1 MKKGIN
7 YDKMYKMRL
16 KRKITVTGILN
27 VYKPKGIT
35 SHNVVSFVRKQL
47 NMKRIGHTGTLDPAA
62 TGVLPVLLGNATK
75 LSDLIM
81 ADEKKYTARVVLGI
95 VTDTDDTTGEVVEK
109 REVSV
114 TEEQLLDVVNNFVG
128 EIEQIPPMYSAI
140 KVEGQKL
147 YQLAR
152 KGVEIERKPRK
163 ITVYNIN
170 VYDFDGT
177 SFMMDVHCGKGT
189 YIRSLCRDIGEALGC
204 GATMDTLERTM
215 SGIFTKEN
223 AYTFEQIEQA
233 VKTGI
238 VNEMIMHPETVLG
251 DFVKIDVNEENK
263 AKIRNG
269 IRLRPAQLSINEYCE
284 NQIFRIY
291 ASGELMCL
299 LKVKNC
305 DGQML
310 MAIEKSFYQE

>member
-1 MKKGIN
+1 MELK
-7 YDKMYKMRL
+7 YDKLYIVCR
-16 KRKITVTGILN
+16 KRKIDLIGILN
-27 VYKPKGIT
+27 VYKPKGMT
-35 SHNVVSFVRKQL
+35 SHNVVSFVRRQL
-47 NMKRIGHTGTLDPAA
+47 NMKRVGHTGTLDPAA
-62 TGVLPVLLGNATK
+62 TGVLPVLIGNATK

-95 VTDTDDTTGEVVEK
+95 TTDTEDTTGEIIEK
-109 REVSV
+109 KDVSV
-114 TEEQLLDVVNNFVG
+114 TKEQLDEVIKSFIG

-163 ITVYNIN
+163 ITVYSID
-170 VYDFDGT
+170 VYDFDGQ

-189 YIRSLCRDIGEALGC
+189 YIRSLCRDIGASLGC
-204 GATMDTLERTM
+204 GAVMDTLERTM
-215 SGIFTKEN
+215 SGIFTLDA

-233 VKTGI
+233 VKNGTA
-238 VNEMIMHPETVLG
+238 EELLMKPDDVLTH
-251 DFVKIDVNEENK
+251 FIKIDVAAENV
-263 AKIRNG
+263 AKIKNG
-269 IRLRPAQLSINEYCE
+269 IRLRPQQLGINKYEE

-291 ASGELMCL
+291 DNGELFCL

-305 DGQML
+305 DGQLLLAM
-310 MAIEKSFYQE
+310 EKSFY

>member
-1 MKKGIN
+1 M
-7 YDKMYKMRL
+7 
-16 KRKITVTGILN
+16 TGILN

-35 SHNVVSFVRKQL
+35 SHNVVSFVRRQL
-47 NMKRIGHTGTLDPAA
+47 NMKRVGHTGTLDPAA
-62 TGVLPVLLGNATK
+62 VGVLPILIGNATK

-81 ADEKKYTARVVLGI
+81 ADEKKYTARVVLGV
-95 VTDTDDTTGEVVEK
+95 VTDTDDTTGEVIEK

-114 TEEQLLDVVNNFVG
+114 TEEQIKEAIKSFVG

-163 ITVYNIN
+163 ITVYSID
-170 VYDFDGT
+170 VYDFDGE

-189 YIRSLCRDIGEALGC
+189 YIRSLCREIGESLGC

-223 AYTFEQIEQA
+223 SYTFEQIEEA
-233 VKTGI
+233 VKNGT
-238 VNEMIMHPETVLG
+238 VAEMIMHPETVLG
-251 DFVKIDVNEENK
+251 EFIKIEVNSENQ

-269 IRLRPAQLSINEYCE
+269 IRLRPAQLDIKEYCE

-291 ASGELMCL
+291 VQGELMCL

-310 MAIEKSFYQE
+310 LAIEKSFYQE

>member
-1 MKKGIN
+1 M
-7 YDKMYKMRL
+7 
-16 KRKITVTGILN
+16 TGILN

-35 SHNVVSFVRKQL
+35 SHNVVSFVRRQL
-47 NMKRIGHTGTLDPAA
+47 NMKRVGHTGTLDPAA
-62 TGVLPVLLGNATK
+62 VGVLPVLIGNATK

-81 ADEKKYTARVVLGI
+81 ADEKKYTARVVLGVI
-95 VTDTDDTTGEVVEK
+95 TDTDDTTGEVIEK

-114 TEEQLLDVVNNFVG
+114 TEEQIKESVKSFVG

-163 ITVYNIN
+163 ITVYSID
-170 VYDFDGT
+170 VYDFDGE

-189 YIRSLCRDIGEALGC
+189 YIRSLCRDIGESLGC

-223 AYTFEQIEQA
+223 SYTFEQIEEA
-233 VKTGI
+233 VKNGT
-238 VNEMIMHPETVLG
+238 VAEMIMHPETVLG
-251 DFVKIDVNEENK
+251 DFIKIEVNSENQ

-269 IRLRPAQLSINEYCE
+269 IRLRPAQLGIKEYRE

-291 ASGELMCL
+291 AQGELMCL

-310 MAIEKSFYQE
+310 LAIEKSFYQE

>member
-1 MKKGIN
+1 M
-7 YDKMYKMRL
+7 
-16 KRKITVTGILN
+16 TGILN

-35 SHNVVSFVRKQL
+35 SHNVVSFVRRNL

-62 TGVLPVLLGNATK
+62 TGVLPVLIGNATK
-75 LSDLIM
+75 LSELIM

-95 VTDTDDTTGEVVEK
+95 TTDTDDTTGEIIEK

-114 TEEQLLDVVNNFVG
+114 TEEQLLDAVKEFVG
-128 EIEQIPPMYSAI
+128 DIEQIPPMYSAI
-140 KVEGQKL
+140 KVDGRKL

-163 ITVYNIN
+163 ITIYNID
-170 VYDFDGT
+170 VYDFDGV

-189 YIRSLCRDIGEALGC
+189 YIRSLCRDIGEKLGC
-204 GATMDTLERTM
+204 GATMDALERTM
-215 SGIFTKEN
+215 SGIFTKDT
-223 AYTFEQIEQA
+223 AYTFEQIEEA
-233 VKTGI
+233 VKKGTI
-238 VNEMIMHPETVLG
+238 AEMIMHPDSVLG
-251 DFVKIDVNEENK
+251 EFVKIDADGENA
-263 AKIRNG
+263 AKIKNG
-269 IRLRPAQLSINEYCE
+269 IRLRPQQLDIKEYCE

-291 ASGELMCL
+291 EKGELVCL

-310 MAIEKSFYQE
+310 LAMEKSFY

>member
-1 MKKGIN
+1 MI
-7 YDKMYKMRL
+7 
-16 KRKITVTGILN
+16 GILN
-27 VYKPKGIT
+27 VYKPKGMT
-35 SHNVVSFVRKQL
+35 SHNVVSFVRRQL

-62 TGVLPVLLGNATK
+62 TGVLPVLIGNATK

-95 VTDTDDTTGEVVEK
+95 TTDTEDTTGEILERK
-109 REVSV
+109 EVSV
-114 TEEQLLDVVNNFVG
+114 TKEQLIETVKKFTGD
-128 EIEQIPPMYSAI
+128 IEQIPPMYSAI
-140 KVEGQKL
+140 KVDGQKL

-163 ITVYNIN
+163 ITVYSID

-189 YIRSLCRDIGEALGC
+189 YIRSLCRDIGASLGC
-204 GATMDTLERTM
+204 GAAMDTLERTM
-215 SGIFTKEN
+215 SGVFTKEN
-223 AYTFEQIEQA
+223 SYTFEEIEIA
-233 VKTGI
+233 VKNGVVADLLI
-238 VNEMIMHPETVLG
+238 KPDDVLTE
-251 DFVKIDVNEENK
+251 FKKIDATQENV
-263 AKIRNG
+263 AKIKNG
-269 IRLRPAQLSINEYCE
+269 IRLRPQQLDIKEYCE

-291 ASGELMCL
+291 DKGELLCL

-310 MAIEKSFYQE
+310 LAMEKSFY

>member
-1 MKKGIN
+1 
-7 YDKMYKMRL
+7 
-16 KRKITVTGILN
+16 VTGILN

-35 SHNVVSFVRKQL
+35 SHNVVSFVRRQL
-47 NMKRIGHTGTLDPAA
+47 NMKRVGHTGTLDPLA
-62 TGVLPVLLGNATK
+62 TGVLPVLVGNSTK

-95 VTDTDDTTGEVVEK
+95 TTDTDDTTGEVIEK

-114 TEEQLLDVVNNFVG
+114 TEEQLIEAVKGFAG

-140 KVEGQKL
+140 KVDGRKL

-152 KGVEIERKPRK
+152 KGLEIERKARK
-163 ITVYNIN
+163 IIVYSID

-189 YIRSLCRDIGEALGC
+189 YIRSLCRDIGEKLGC
-204 GATMDTLERTM
+204 GATMDALERTM
-215 SGIFTKEN
+215 SGIFTKDS
-223 AYTFEQIEQA
+223 AYTFEQIEEA
-233 VKTGI
+233 VKNGD
-238 VNEMIMHPETVLG
+238 VDKMIMNPDSVLG
-251 DFVKIDVNEENK
+251 DFVKIEADGENA
-263 AKIRNG
+263 AKIKNG
-269 IRLRPAQLSINEYCE
+269 IRLRPAQLGIKEYCE

-291 ASGELMCL
+291 TEGELMCL

-305 DGQML
+305 EGQML
-310 MAIEKSFYQE
+310 LAMEKSFY

>member
-1 MKKGIN
+1 M
-7 YDKMYKMRL
+7 
-16 KRKITVTGILN
+16 TGIIN

-35 SHNVVSFVRKQL
+35 SHNVVSFVRRQL
-47 NMKRIGHTGTLDPAA
+47 NMKRVGHTGTLDPLA
-62 TGVLPVLLGNATK
+62 TGVLPVLVGNATK

-95 VTDTDDTTGEVVEK
+95 TTDTEDTTGEIVEK
-109 REVSV
+109 KEVSV
-114 TEEQLLDVVNNFVG
+114 TEEQLLKAVQEFVG

-163 ITVYNIN
+163 ITVYSIE
-170 VYDFDGT
+170 VYDFNGK

-189 YIRSLCRDIGEALGC
+189 YIRSLCRDIGKKLGC
-204 GATMDTLERTM
+204 GATMDSLERTM
-215 SGIFTKEN
+215 SGTFTKEN
-223 AYTFEQIEQA
+223 SYTFEQIEEA
-233 VKTGI
+233 VKNGAI
-238 VNEMIMHPETVLG
+238 DEIIMQPDSVLG
-251 DFVKIDVNEENK
+251 EFVKVDINNENK

-269 IRLRPAQLSINEYCE
+269 IRLRPAQLGIKEYCE

-291 ASGELMCL
+291 SRGELMCL

-305 DGQML
+305 DGQL
-310 MAIEKSFYQE
+310 LLAIEKSFYQE